1 MKVEGL
7 RSPYQKVANLY
18 HLGRMLDKIRLRQAE
33 RLPTEYLPNFG
44 LSAGLDGHLCGFLG
58 WNLREGRGEGSEAS
72 ASPESPSPLR

>member
-33 RLPTEYLPNFG
+33 RLPAEYLPNFI
-44 LSAGLDGHLCGFLG
+44 D
-58 WNLREGRGEGSEAS
+58 LREGRGEGSEAS
-72 ASPESPSPLR
+72 ASLESPSPLR

>member
-33 RLPTEYLPNFG
+33 RLRAEYIPNFG
-44 LSAGLDGHLCGFLG
+44 LTAG
-58 WNLREGRGEGSEAS
+58 EGRCQGSEAS
-72 ASPESPSPLR
+72 GPFESPSPLR

>member
-33 RLPTEYLPNFG
+33 RLPAEHLPNFI
-44 LSAGLDGHLCGFLG
+44 D
-58 WNLREGRGEGSEAS
+58 LREGRGEGSEAS
-72 ASPESPSPLR
+72 ASLESPSPLR

>member
-33 RLPTEYLPNFG
+33 RCRRNIFPT
-44 LSAGLDGHLCGFLG
+44 S
-58 WNLREGRGEGSEAS
+58 SI
-72 ASPESPSPLR
+72 